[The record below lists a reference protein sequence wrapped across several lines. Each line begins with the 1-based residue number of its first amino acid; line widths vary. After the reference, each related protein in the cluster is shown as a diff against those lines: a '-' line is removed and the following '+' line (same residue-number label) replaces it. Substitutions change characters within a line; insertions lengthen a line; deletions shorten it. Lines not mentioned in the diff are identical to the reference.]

1 MILIIRVLLLILICF
16 GIYWCFRYFLHPFRK
31 LNHAIEGKR
40 TMIMD
45 DRSNVHRNILLV
57 YQGVLFEGEKYMGTK
72 DQAFQIVKIH
82 MWPRKNEELVGF
94 KKKDFDEMMRLIH
107 SSYPHAE
114 ISWKSPIR
122 ELLQSEKADL

>member
-1 MILIIRVLLLILICF
+1 MILIIRVLLLILLCF

-31 LNHAIEGKR
+31 LNQAIEGKR
-40 TMIMD
+40 TVMMD
-45 DRSNVHRNILLV
+45 DKRNVHRNILLV

-72 DQAFQIVKIH
+72 DEAFQIVKIH

-94 KKKDFDEMMRLIH
+94 KKRDFDEIMSMIH
-107 SSYPHAE
+107 TSYPHAE

-122 ELLQSEKADL
+122 ELLQHEKS

>member
-1 MILIIRVLLLILICF
+1 MILIIRILLLVLFCL
-16 GIYWCFRYFLHPFRK
+16 GTYWVFRYFLHPFRK

-40 TMIMD
+40 TMMMD
-45 DRSNVHRNILLV
+45 DKRNVHRNILLV

-82 MWPRKNEELVGF
+82 MWARKNEELVGF
-94 KKKDFDEMMRLIH
+94 KKKDFDEIMAMLH

-122 ELLQSEKADL
+122 ELLQNEKP